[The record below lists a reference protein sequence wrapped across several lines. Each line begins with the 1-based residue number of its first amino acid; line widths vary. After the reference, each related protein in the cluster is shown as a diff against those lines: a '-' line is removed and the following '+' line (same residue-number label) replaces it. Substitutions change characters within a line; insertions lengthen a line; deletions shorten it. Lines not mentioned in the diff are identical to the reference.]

1 MRPKL
6 PAISVRYLLLAV
18 GVYFFSV
25 GVLIGQTTFGTI
37 TGIARD
43 STGAVLPGVSVTV
56 TNQATN
62 IARTVVTGQE
72 GSYTVPNLNAGTYTV
87 AASLSSFKRFEHKD
101 VLLQGVSTVR
111 IDIQLELGD
120 LTTEV
125 VVEAGAP
132 VVAEVPMLAQTR
144 SFRELRDLPLNI
156 RGLEPM
162 YKWIWVTPTGIQG
175 GGSRRTFGGARSSFT
190 YFNVDGLDSNS
201 PAFGNQL
208 GDLNPQQEAI
218 EEVRFEYSGAKAEF
232 AESANVTAI
241 TKSGGNQFHGTAF
254 GYNVHSA
261 LSSRSFFATTRDP
274 VDPLTGQ
281 QQHSQNN
288 QVGFSLGGP
297 IRRDKIFFFSAY
309 ENSLDR
315 RPVLQNASVPTLKMR
330 QGDFS
335 ELLER
340 PSPIVVRNPF
350 TGAAFAGNLIPSN
363 LLYPGSVQWQE
374 SFIPK
379 PNFGDAAGFN
389 QNYRNAFRRSDNFN
403 QTTNRVD
410 AQLSQRHSLYVRMHH
425 LWVDIYAPQGID
437 PALVGYLDDLRTGT
451 QFLVSDTFTFSPNVV
466 NELKIGYAQR
476 HLHPNGNALNSLDT
490 VQLLGLQGLP
500 NLQPGHNI
508 IPSISIASFS
518 GINQGQE
525 DTLEFSYHISNDI
538 TWTRGSH
545 TFKMGGRFFPKGRN
559 SPQYADFGSYTFQNN
574 FSGFSYANFLL
585 GLPVQTSV
593 EELRDTLRQR
603 FYWLGAYFQDDFKV
617 TPRLT
622 LNVGVRWDYNR
633 PPYDAGDIY
642 AGFDP
647 STGNVV
653 VPNEQTPISPR
664 WPANLPVMTAA
675 QAGVPERGLRH
686 SDMNNYAPRFGF
698 AWRPSNDSQTVFRGS
713 YGVFFDAL
721 TADVAG
727 GNFSSGVIRLSE
739 SYTNQIVGGTP
750 LLTLQRPF
758 LPLGTGNIGAINI
771 SFADPNLVNPYLQQW
786 NLTLEK
792 DIGFATSL
800 RIRYLVTKATQVIYQ
815 RNINQPAASLEP
827 FNQNRRPFPRYQN
840 VVMRG
845 NGGSQN
851 YNALEINLERRL
863 RAGLHFQANWVLAK
877 NVGNVDDDGGVES
890 GTLIENQFDLAAERG
905 NARYTP
911 RHRGIFNLMWEL
923 PWGEGKPWLNQG
935 GLKHVFGDWVLTG
948 NILTQTG
955 EFLTPSFAGGRDP
968 SNTNT
973 IGGRPDRICDGN
985 LPKSERTLQRW
996 FDTSCFVVPAN
1007 GRFGNAGKG
1016 ILEGPGRFVLN
1027 LGLFKRY
1034 AISEGKW
1041 LRFQAMAT
1049 NVLNR
1054 ANFAVPNTNISDTNV
1069 GIVSNIYST
1078 SDFAGARE
1086 IMLGVRLEF

>member
-1 MRPKL
+1 MRPIVFV
-6 PAISVRYLLLAV
+6 ISIVI
-18 GVYFFSV
+18 YFFSV
-25 GVLIGQTTFGTI
+25 CVLIGQTTFGTI

-43 STGAVLPGVSVTV
+43 TTGAVLPGVPVTV

-62 IARTVVTGQE
+62 ISRTVVTGQD
-72 GSYTVPNLNAGTYTV
+72 GNYTVPNLNAGTYMV
-87 AASLSSFKRFEHKD
+87 AAALSSFKRFEHKD

-111 IDIQLELGD
+111 IDIQLEIGD

-132 VVAEVPMLAQTR
+132 VVAEVPMLSQTR

-162 YKWIWVTPTGIQG
+162 YKWIWVTPTGNQG

-218 EEVRFEYSGAKAEF
+218 QEVRFEYSGAKAEF

-281 QQHSQNN
+281 EQHSQNN
-288 QVGFSLGGP
+288 QLGFSLGGP

-309 ENSLDR
+309 ENSLDC

-340 PSPIVVRNPF
+340 PSPIIVRNPF
-350 TGAAFAGNLIPSN
+350 TGAAFAGNVIPSN

-379 PNFGDAAGFN
+379 PNFGDPGGFN

-410 AQLSQRHSLYVRMHH
+410 AQISQRHSLYIRMHH
-425 LWVDIYAPQGID
+425 LWVDIYAPRGSTLRWLATLTTCVQ
-437 PALVGYLDDLRTGT
+437 ALSFSFPIPLPSHPTSSTNSRSATRSAICIQTGT
-451 QFLVSDTFTFSPNVV
+451 
-466 NELKIGYAQR
+466 R
-476 HLHPNGNALNSLDT
+476 WT
-490 VQLLGLQGLP
+490 VWTR
-500 NLQPGHNI
+500 
-508 IPSISIASFS
+508 SS
-518 GINQGQE
+518 GWVCKVCR
-525 DTLEFSYHISNDI
+525 TCKLDI
-538 TWTRGSH
+538 TSFPTSASRVSPASTRARRTPSSSAT
-545 TFKMGGRFFPKGRN
+545 TFPMTLPGPAGATPSKWAGVSFLRAGTLPI
-559 SPQYADFGSYTFQNN
+559 PQIFGTYTFQNN
-574 FSGFSYANFLL
+574 FSGFSYANYLL

-593 EELRDTLRQR
+593 EELRDILRQR
-603 FYWLGAYFQDDFKV
+603 FYWLGAYVQDDFKV

-622 LNVGVRWDYNR
+622 LNVGLRWDYNR
-633 PPYDAGDIY
+633 PPYDAGDVY

-675 QAGVPERGLRH
+675 EAGVPERGLRH
-686 SDMNNYAPRFGF
+686 SDTNNYAPRFGF
-698 AWRPSNDSQTVFRGS
+698 AWRPSNDSQTVIRGS

-721 TADVAG
+721 TADIAG
-727 GNFSSGVIRLSE
+727 GNFSSGVIRLNE

-786 NLTLEK
+786 NLTVEK
-792 DIGFATSL
+792 DLGFATSL
-800 RIRYLVTKATQVIYQ
+800 RVSYLGTKATQVIYQ

-863 RAGLHFQANWVLAK
+863 RGGLHFQGNWVLAK

-890 GTLIENQFDLAAERG
+890 GTLIENQFDLAVERG

-935 GLKHVFGDWVLTG
+935 GLRHVFGDWVLPATSSPR
-948 NILTQTG
+948 QA
-955 EFLTPSFAGGRDP
+955 SF
-968 SNTNT
+968 
-973 IGGRPDRICDGN
+973 
-985 LPKSERTLQRW
+985 
-996 FDTSCFVVPAN
+996 
-1007 GRFGNAGKG
+1007 
-1016 ILEGPGRFVLN
+1016 
-1027 LGLFKRY
+1027 
-1034 AISEGKW
+1034 
-1041 LRFQAMAT
+1041 
-1049 NVLNR
+1049 
-1054 ANFAVPNTNISDTNV
+1054 
-1069 GIVSNIYST
+1069 
-1078 SDFAGARE
+1078 
-1086 IMLGVRLEF
+1086 